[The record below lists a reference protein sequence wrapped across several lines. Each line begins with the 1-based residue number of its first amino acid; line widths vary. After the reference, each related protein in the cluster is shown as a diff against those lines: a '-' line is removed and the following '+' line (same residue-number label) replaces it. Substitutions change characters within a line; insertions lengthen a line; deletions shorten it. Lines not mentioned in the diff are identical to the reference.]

1 MSSVEFFTMVKDHLK
16 DGGVMVVNMNMH
28 GYDEEGGPDITNYL
42 SDTVASVFPNVVVAD
57 VKNSTNR
64 ELFASVDTD
73 MMAALSRGCEN
84 APDEGLKKQL
94 TDVQGR
100 LSFHKSSDLILTDD
114 KAPVELLGM
123 QVIDSLINDELD
135 YYKEVYKEEGL
146 SGLMESF

>member
-1 MSSVEFFTMVKDHLK
+1 
-16 DGGVMVVNMNMH
+16 MVV
-28 GYDEEGGPDITNYL
+28 
-42 SDTVASVFPNVVVAD
+42 VD

-73 MMAALSRGCEN
+73 MMTALSKGCESV
-84 APDEGLKKQL
+84 PDEGLSKQL
-94 TDVQGR
+94 SDVKGR
-100 LSFHKSSDLILTDD
+100 LSVHESSGLILTDD

-135 YYKEVYKEEGL
+135 YYKEVYREDGL